1 MNSLRN
7 EKKKKRKYNPNHQ
20 FRIPLLSEV
29 QKKKQLCTACG
40 RPRKHILLRS
50 HIWRTFW
57 HEMKHLS
64 VKRSRPCY
72 SEYHLFHLGLLY
84 SDFISFYHL
93 KYPQVCS
100 ELGGLAEENVIF
112 HFDGFADNLAQKNI
126 SLLHYLLFNPAY
138 DLIVQMSLQGTILY
152 LILSHI
158 SRVSSIDQQVLHAIV

>member
-1 MNSLRN
+1 
-7 EKKKKRKYNPNHQ
+7 
-20 FRIPLLSEV
+20 
-29 QKKKQLCTACG
+29 
-40 RPRKHILLRS
+40 
-50 HIWRTFW
+50 
-57 HEMKHLS
+57 MKHLS